1 MASIGL
7 GGNSRT
13 LVSFSSYRT
22 MALSAPSGGNLVEW
36 ADNLGN
42 NVGNNQIFELKIV
55 RELPTN
61 PVEYS
66 AGFGEQ
72 W

>member
-1 MASIGL
+1 
-7 GGNSRT
+7 
-13 LVSFSSYRT
+13 